1 MDINWNNMSDKEL
14 RAALAAINTELTE
27 RDNAKARKLINAIDK
42 AIKDFR
48 TEYPNAC
55 WMVKIEDDDDDGIP
69 YDYEINLFDYDLN
82 TDLIT
87 P

>member
-1 MDINWNNMSDKEL
+1 MNINWNNMSDEEL

-27 RDNAKARKLINAIDK
+27 RDKAKARKLINAIDK

-48 TEYPNAC
+48 NEYPAAC
-55 WMVKIEDDDDDGIP
+55 WMVETEDDDGFP
-69 YDYEINLFDYDLN
+69 LEINLFDYDLDTN
-82 TDLIT
+82 LIT

>member
-1 MDINWNNMSDKEL
+1 MEINWNNMSDEEL

-48 TEYPNAC
+48 NEYPNAY
-55 WMVKIEDDDDDGIP
+55 WMVEMEDDDGLP
-69 YDYEINLFDYDLN
+69 YEINLFDYDLN

>member
-1 MDINWNNMSDKEL
+1 MDINWSNMSNEEL
-14 RAALAAINTELTE
+14 RAALAAINTELIE

-42 AIKDFR
+42 AIRNFR
-48 TEYPNAC
+48 NEYPAAC
-55 WMVKIEDDDDDGIP
+55 WMVEMEDDDGLP
-69 YDYEINLFDYDLN
+69 YEINLFDYDLN

>member
-1 MDINWNNMSDKEL
+1 MDINWSNMSDEEL
-14 RAALAAINTELTE
+14 SDALSSITIELIE
-27 RDNAKARKLINAIDK
+27 RDKAKSQKLINAIDK

-48 TEYPNAC
+48 NEYPNAC
-55 WMVKIEDDDDDGIP
+55 WMVEMEDDDGFP
-69 YDYEINLFDYDLN
+69 YEINLFDYDLN

>member
-1 MDINWNNMSDKEL
+1 MEINWSNMSDEEL

-48 TEYPNAC
+48 NEYPNAR
-55 WMVKIEDDDDDGIP
+55 WIVEMEDDDGLP
-69 YDYEINLFDYDLN
+69 YEINLFDYDLN

>member
-1 MDINWNNMSDKEL
+1 MGINWNNMSDEEL

-27 RDNAKARKLINAIDK
+27 RDNAKSQKLINAIDK

-48 TEYPNAC
+48 NEYPNAC
-55 WMVKIEDDDDDGIP
+55 WMVEMEDDDGLP
-69 YDYEINLFDYDLN
+69 YEINLFDYDLN

>member
-1 MDINWNNMSDKEL
+1 MEINWNNMSDEEL

-42 AIKDFR
+42 AIRDFR
-48 TEYPNAC
+48 NEYPLAC
-55 WMVKIEDDDDDGIP
+55 WMVEIEDDDGFP
-69 YDYEINLFDYDLN
+69 REIDLFNYDLN
-82 TDLIT
+82 TNTII

>member
-1 MDINWNNMSDKEL
+1 MDINWNNMSDEEL
-14 RAALAAINTELTE
+14 RATLAAINTELTE

-42 AIKDFR
+42 AIRDFR

-55 WMVKIEDDDDDGIP
+55 WMVEMEDDDGLP
-69 YDYEINLFDYDLN
+69 YEINLFDYDLN

>member
-1 MDINWNNMSDKEL
+1 MEINWNNMSDEEL

-48 TEYPNAC
+48 AEYPKAC
-55 WMVKIEDDDDDGIP
+55 WKVEIEDDDGFP
-69 YDYEINLFDYDLN
+69 REINLFDYDLDTN
-82 TDLIT
+82 LIT

>member
-1 MDINWNNMSDKEL
+1 MEINWNNMSDEEL

-27 RDNAKARKLINAIDK
+27 RDKAKSQKLINAIDK

-48 TEYPNAC
+48 NEYPNAC
-55 WMVKIEDDDDDGIP
+55 WMVEMEDDDGLP
-69 YDYEINLFDYDLN
+69 YEINLFDYDLN